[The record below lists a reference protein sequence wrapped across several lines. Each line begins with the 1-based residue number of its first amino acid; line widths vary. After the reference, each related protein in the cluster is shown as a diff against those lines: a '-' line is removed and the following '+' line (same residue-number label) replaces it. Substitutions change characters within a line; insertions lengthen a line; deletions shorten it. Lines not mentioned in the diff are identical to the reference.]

1 MYGRVKAHKGT
12 TKKIGD
18 TLEKLVE
25 ELFNMCPVFCAAGI
39 RTSTNQID
47 CCVRDRAYLNYGVL
61 ETLGARF
68 FIECKNENRTSSG
81 EYISRLHSIISVIN
95 AGGMEKVSKEFK

>member
-1 MYGRVKAHKGT
+1 MKAHKGT